1 MEFLGVNLP
10 QMTVLIHESVSHTAC
25 VAVPNA
31 CSPLKILALKGRG
44 RRRER
49 LPPSSSNTCTRT
61 GTIDQASNRARRKRA
76 RGRPAT
82 DLFSNS
88 QSVLRTPPPP
98 KKRRRVVRK
107 EGGEIPLKAKGEP
120 LPMNG
125 RKEELVNGFS
135 RHNAVKIRFYK
146 MVSASS

>member
-61 GTIDQASNRARRKRA
+61 GTIDQASKRARRKRA

-98 KKRRRVVRK
+98 KKKESGKKGRRGNSF
-107 EGGEIPLKAKGEP
+107 EGEGRAVTNERAKG
-120 LPMNG
+120 
-125 RKEELVNGFS
+125 RT
-135 RHNAVKIRFYK
+135 RQRFLQAQC
-146 MVSASS
+146 S